1 MRVRMRVEKQLG
13 RAIVARR
20 SGAQRVVTRSVDEV
34 AESYETRGYC
44 CQVKTIVSPGNVSN
58 RLFLAFESTHLY

>member
-1 MRVRMRVEKQLG
+1 MRVERHLG

-34 AESYETRGYC
+34 AESYATRGHC
-44 CQVKTIVSPGNVSN
+44 CQVKTILNPSNVSN
-58 RLFLAFESTHLY
+58 RLSLAFEVTYLY